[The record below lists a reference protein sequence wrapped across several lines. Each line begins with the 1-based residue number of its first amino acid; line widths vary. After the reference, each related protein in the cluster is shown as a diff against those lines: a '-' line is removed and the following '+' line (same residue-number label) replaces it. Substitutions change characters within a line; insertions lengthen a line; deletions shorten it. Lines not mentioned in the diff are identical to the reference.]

1 MRLGCPKA
9 LIDSDRSST
18 DLTRATSTYKIY
30 VDRSALDPRP
40 VQKIQVF
47 LREDQKTA
55 LKSLSA
61 RTGLRQSD
69 LVRQGVD
76 LLLERAS
83 RRTTDWR
90 EATRE
95 AAGLWRERKDLD
107 AISEEVR
114 ASFRRRFPAVYPR

>member
-1 MRLGCPKA
+1 
-9 LIDSDRSST
+9 
-18 DLTRATSTYKIY
+18 
-30 VDRSALDPRP
+30 LDPRP

-61 RTGLRQSD
+61 RTGVRQSD

-76 LLLERAS
+76 LLLEGAS

-90 EATRE
+90 EATRT

-107 AISEEVR
+107 AISEEMR
-114 ASFRRRFPAVYPR
+114 ASFRRRFPAVYGR

>member
-1 MRLGCPKA
+1 MWPA
-9 LIDSDRSST
+9 
-18 DLTRATSTYKIY
+18 A
-30 VDRSALDPRP
+30 

-61 RTGLRQSD
+61 RTGVRQSD

-76 LLLERAS
+76 LLLEGAS

-90 EATRE
+90 EATR
-95 AAGLWRERKDLD
+95 AATGLWGRRKDLD
-107 AISEEVR
+107 AVSEKLR
-114 ASFRRRFPAVYPR
+114 ASFRRRFAAVYGR